1 MRFQQIIREYFSFT
15 KNERIGLIILVVL
28 IGLILAANH
37 LIFYFEK
44 PGEIDPD
51 KFQKLIALLEEKD
64 RGSEESSEAYL
75 FAFDPNVIDSIRLDS
90 LRLPFYVKR
99 NLLSYRS
106 KGGRFY
112 KASDFR
118 KIYGMNDSIFDTI
131 RPYIQI
137 ADEHQVRFKPQ
148 VERER
153 PQESQEPQE
162 QLPDKQEPK
171 ARGEPIEINTA
182 TAEELKE
189 LRGIGEV
196 LSVRIVKYRQ
206 LLGGFSRLDQLHEVY
221 GLKPETIGNIL
232 PYLILDSARVVRIN
246 INFASAEELARHPY
260 ISYEFAKALV
270 RFRSENG
277 FVNELQ
283 TLHERELISEE
294 DFQRISPYLRTKN

>member
-1 MRFQQIIREYFSFT
+1 MKFQQIIREYFSFT
-15 KNERIGLIILVVL
+15 KNERIGLIVLVVL
-28 IGLILAANH
+28 VGLILAANH

-44 PGEIDPD
+44 PGKIDPD

-64 RGSEESSEAYL
+64 RRAEKSSEAYL
-75 FAFDPNVIDSIRLDS
+75 FAFDPNSIDSIRLDS
-90 LRLPFYVKR
+90 LHLPFYVKR
-99 NLLSYRS
+99 NLLNYRS

-137 ADEHQVRFKPQ
+137 AEEHKERFKPQ

-153 PQESQEPQE
+153 PPEPQEHRE
-162 QLPDKQEPK
+162 QLPDKQESE
-171 ARGEPIEINTA
+171 ARREPIEINAA

-206 LLGGFSRLDQLHEVY
+206 LLGGFSRLNQLHEVY
-221 GLKPETIGNIL
+221 GLKPETIENIL
-232 PYLILDSARVVRIN
+232 PYLILDSARVVQIN

-283 TLHERELISEE
+283 TLHEKELISEE
-294 DFQRISPYLRTKN
+294 DYHRILPYLRTKN